1 VSAAAAVTVAGAAA
15 AGAIGASTKALA
27 LLTAIRLGLA
37 FAGLG
42 AATAVTSG
50 RTAVLGWLLG
60 AVGCAV
66 FVVADPRRRFMSAP
80 IPDPSVPWWTRALR
94 ATLPST
100 VGVTVLCA
108 LALSFSGILAAICAG
123 VLAGLAVGGVVAAL
137 SV

>member
-1 VSAAAAVTVAGAAA
+1 VA
-15 AGAIGASTKALA
+15 LL

-50 RTAVLGWLLG
+50 RAAVLGWLVG
-60 AVGCAV
+60 AIGCAV
-66 FVVADPRRRFMSAP
+66 LVVADPRRRFMSAP
-80 IPDPSVPWWTRALR
+80 PPDPNAPSWKRALR

-100 VGVTVLCA
+100 VGVAILCA
-108 LALSFSGILAAICAG
+108 IALAFSGVLAALCAG

-137 SV
+137 TV